1 MELYEFRMLSLHL
14 PSMLYERK
22 TKEIGNDEKKTY
34 IEVVEKI
41 INVKKKKHKNNII
54 FHESCFKLCS
64 KLYIPN
70 NRGENVNF

>member
-41 INVKKKKHKNNII
+41 INVKKKNIRTISYFMNVVLSCAQSYI
-54 FHESCFKLCS
+54 FPTIGGKM
-64 KLYIPN
+64 
-70 NRGENVNF
+70 